1 MNSIFSYDSPMM
13 QILMYIGDLI
23 ILNILYLLCCIPVF
37 TIGAAQAGLYTA
49 IRVLNDK
56 EDDSSA
62 AAAFFRGFK
71 NGFGTVTLSWG
82 LLAILFVIASLA
94 AVFATALGLPKWLGM
109 ISVCIIAIFM
119 SLVPAFHS
127 RFGCT
132 AMQLYRNVF
141 LLLITHPLRSIAAG
155 ALMWVP
161 VIVLYYVNLFNGMAS
176 SLVWLT
182 IYYSAAVL
190 FGELF
195 LRQPFHMLVEEFNRR
210 QNEAAVESGEA
221 LPEPEE
227 KEKIFSDELTD

>member
-23 ILNILYLLCCIPVF
+23 ILNFLYLICCIPVF

-49 IRVLNDK
+49 MRVLNDK

-82 LLAILFVIASLA
+82 LLAILFVISSLA
-94 AVFATALGLPKWLGM
+94 AVFANPLGLPLWLCLLP
-109 ISVCIIAIFM
+109 VCIIAAFM

-141 LLLITHPLRSIAAG
+141 LLLITHPLRSIAAA

-161 VIVLYYVNLFNGMAS
+161 VIVIYNSNLYNSMAT
-176 SLVWLT
+176 SLIWLT
-182 IYYSAAVL
+182 IYFSAAVL

-195 LRQPFHMLVEEFNRR
+195 LRKPFNVLVEEFNRR
-210 QNEAAVESGEA
+210 QEEAEMQSGEA

-227 KEKIFSDELTD
+227 KEKVFSDELIG

>member
-23 ILNILYLLCCIPVF
+23 ILNFIFLLCCIPVF

-56 EDDSSA
+56 EDDSSPT
-62 AAAFFRGFK
+62 AAFFRGFK
-71 NGFGTVTLSWG
+71 SGFGTVTLSWG
-82 LLAILFVIASLA
+82 LLGLLLVISGIA
-94 AVFATALGLPKWLGM
+94 AVFAGTLGLPRWL
-109 ISVCIIAIFM
+109 CILPLFILAAFM

-141 LLLITHPLRSIAAG
+141 LLLLTHPLRSIGAAV
-155 ALMWVP
+155 LMWVP
-161 VIVLYYVNLFNGMAS
+161 VIVMYYSNLYNGMAT
-176 SLVWLT
+176 SLIWLT
-182 IYYSAAVL
+182 IYYSAAAL

-195 LRQPFHMLVEEFNRR
+195 LRKPFGVLVEEFNRR
-210 QNEAAVESGEA
+210 QKEAEGDCEE
-221 LPEPEE
+221 EPSDEE
-227 KEKIFSDELTD
+227 TEKIFSDVIE

>member
-1 MNSIFSYDSPMM
+1 MNSLFSYDSPMM

-23 ILNILYLLCCIPVF
+23 ILNFIYLICCLPVF

-56 EDDSSA
+56 EDDSSPT
-62 AAAFFRGFK
+62 AAFFRGFK
-71 NGFGTVTLSWG
+71 NGFGTITLSWG
-82 LLAILFVIASLA
+82 LLGILFLLSSAA
-94 AVFATALGLPKWLGM
+94 AVFANPMGLPQWLCLLP
-109 ISVCIIAIFM
+109 VCIIAAFM

-141 LLLITHPLRSIAAG
+141 LLLLTHPLRSIAAA

-161 VIVLYYVNLFNGMAS
+161 VIVLYYSNLYNGMAT
-176 SLVWLT
+176 SLIWLT
-182 IYYSAAVL
+182 IYFSTAVL

-195 LRQPFHMLVEEFNRR
+195 LRKPFKTLVEEFDRR
-210 QNEAAVESGEA
+210 QKEAQEASGEA
-221 LPEPEE
+221 LPEPEAP
-227 KEKIFSDELTD
+227 EKIFNDVPVE

>member
-1 MNSIFSYDSPMM
+1 MNSIFSYDSPIM

-23 ILNILYLLCCIPVF
+23 ILNFLYLICCIPVF

-82 LLAILFVIASLA
+82 ILGILFVISTVA
-94 AVFATALGLPKWLGM
+94 AIFANAYGLPLWLCLLPLCVLG
-109 ISVCIIAIFM
+109 VFM

-141 LLLITHPLRSIAAG
+141 LLLFAHPIRSIAA
-155 ALMWVP
+155 AVLMWVP
-161 VIVLYYVNLFNGMAS
+161 VIVTATVQMFDSMAT
-176 SLVWLT
+176 SLLWMT
-182 IYYSAAVL
+182 IYFSAAVL

-195 LRQPFHMLVEEFNRR
+195 LRKPFKTLEEVYKERQAANAPVEAIE
-210 QNEAAVESGEA
+210 EK
-221 LPEPEE
+221 PEPV
-227 KEKIFSDELTD
+227 FSDTPNE